1 MMAAKSIS
9 DKLFIKALPPSI
21 VEVFRH
27 SVGDHVEYQAIG
39 AGNVQNS
46 TTSGVIVDTI
56 AEKRSAGEA
65 GVQVNA
71 SEDEPR
77 FLIRNDNTQ
86 KGTPY
91 KAANIVGVV
100 EKA

>member
-1 MMAAKSIS
+1 MSSSKSY
-9 DKLFIKALPPSI
+9 K
-21 VEVFRH
+21 
-27 SVGDHVEYQAIG
+27 VGDHVEYQAIG
-39 AGNVQNS
+39 GGNVENS
-46 TTSGVIVDTI
+46 TTSGVIVDI
-56 AEKRSAGEA
+56 IDEKRPAGDT

-86 KGTPY
+86 KETPY